1 MQIEILKSDIK
12 ANLCNLIDNDYV
24 LLDLPYHINT
34 GDLLIWEGELFFL
47 KDHIHHKMLG
57 YYNVSTFNFPKLKPE
72 TIILFHGGG
81 NFGDVWR
88 KSQKHRLDI
97 IKHYPNNK
105 IIILP
110 QSVFYSDYSLI
121 KHDSDIFE
129 THHNLTICAR
139 DKVSFEFLA
148 KHFTKNNIVLIPDMA
163 FCIHDDFIK
172 ERSLRPNQIN
182 LLLKRTDHEYKEI
195 EGIGTQIPKEI
206 TIGDWPG
213 TQKPS
218 NFIRFLYFLMIFL
231 QIIQQ
236 KRMLSPIHF
245 ILGKFVNCTFN
256 YYIRPKYIKNGVK
269 FISSF
274 ENIYSTRLHG
284 VILALLIGRNI
295 YIIPNNNGKLQN
307 FLSLFQ
313 FTMSNHF
320 SQDA

>member
-1 MQIEILKSDIK
+1 MEKLYLDIK
-12 ANLCNLIDNDYV
+12 TNLCKLIDNDYV

-47 KDHIHHKMLG
+47 KDNIPYKMLG
-57 YYNVSTFNFPKLKPE
+57 YYNVSTFNFPKLKSE

-88 KSQKHRLDI
+88 KSQNHRLDI

-110 QSVFYSDYSLI
+110 QSVYYSDHKLI

-129 THHNLTICAR
+129 THQNLTICAR
-139 DKVSFEFLA
+139 DKTSYKYLSKYFS
-148 KHFTKNNIVLIPDMA
+148 KNNIVLIPDMA
-163 FCIHDDFIK
+163 FCIHEDFIK
-172 ERSLRPNQIN
+172 KRSLKPNKKN

-195 EGIGTQIPKEI
+195 DGIETLIPKEI

-218 NFIRFLYFLMIFL
+218 CFIKFLYFVMTFL
-231 QIIQQ
+231 QIIQK
-236 KRMLSPIHF
+236 KRILSPIHRFLGEF
-245 ILGKFVNCTFN
+245 INCIFN
-256 YYIRPKYIKNGVK
+256 YYIRPKYIKHGIK
-269 FISSF
+269 FISSY

-284 VILALLIGRNI
+284 IILALLIGRNI

-307 FLSLFQ
+307 FYHSWLTRIKSIKLLEYE
-313 FTMSNHF
+313 
-320 SQDA
+320 